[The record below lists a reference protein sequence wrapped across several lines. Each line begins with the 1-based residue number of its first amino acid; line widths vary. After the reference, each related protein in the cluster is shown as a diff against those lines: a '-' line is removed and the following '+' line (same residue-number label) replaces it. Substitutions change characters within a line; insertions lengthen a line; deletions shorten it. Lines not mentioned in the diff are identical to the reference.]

1 MHYSSGKY
9 SHMSNAFSSLFIS
22 QMGHPP
28 TKDQLILIDR
38 MSRFIDKKEG
48 NWAFIIR
55 GYAGTG
61 KTTTVGAMV
70 KALPKLGLKSL
81 LLAPTGRAAKVL
93 STFSNKRAFTIHKAI
108 YQVKTSPEGL
118 SKFVLA
124 ANKMQNTIFIVDEAS
139 MISDAAGLS
148 NSGFGS
154 SRSLL
159 DDLMEFVFSGHN
171 CKLIFIG
178 DTAQLP
184 PVGMDLSPALEPK
197 FLQSAFPIH
206 LKGAELKEVVRQ
218 QYDSGILYNA
228 TKLRLALLTDDF
240 NIKFEIDGYPDI
252 IMLGGDELED
262 VLNDCYSNDGE
273 DHSIVICRSNKRANL
288 FNGQIRQR
296 IRWMEDEIATGEYI
310 MIVKNNYFWLDEKSK
325 AGFIANGD
333 IAEIMRLGN
342 TEEMYGFR
350 FVDATIRL
358 VDYPEEPLVETKLL
372 LNSLES
378 ESPALDPA
386 DYRLLYERVLEDY
399 ADEPNRQKKYELL
412 KKNPYYNGLQIKFAY
427 AITCHK
433 SQGGQWKNV
442 IIDQGYLT
450 EEMIDT
456 AYIRWLYTAI
466 TRATQKLYLLN
477 FNERFF
483 N

>member
-1 MHYSSGKY
+1 
-9 SHMSNAFSSLFIS
+9 MSNVFSDLFIS
-22 QMGHPP
+22 QMGHTP
-28 TKDQLILIDR
+28 TNDQLVLIDR
-38 MSRFIDKKEG
+38 MSRFIDKREN

-70 KALPKLGLKSL
+70 KALPKIGLQSV

-93 STFSNKRAFTIHKAI
+93 SNFANKRASTIHRAI
-108 YQVKTSPEGL
+108 YQSKTSPDGI

-124 ANKMQNTIFIVDEAS
+124 ANKAQNTIFIVDEAS
-139 MISDAAGLS
+139 MISDGGGLS
-148 NSGFGS
+148 NTGFGE

-159 DDLMEFVFSGHN
+159 DDLMEFVFSGHH

-184 PVGMDLSPALEPK
+184 PVGMEISPALEPK
-197 FLQSAFPIH
+197 FLKSAYPIE

-218 QYDSGILYNA
+218 KTDSGILYNA

-240 NIKFEIDGYPDI
+240 NIKFELEGYPDVFQ
-252 IMLGGDELED
+252 LQGDELED
-262 VLNDCYSNDGE
+262 VLNECYGSDGE
-273 DHSIVICRSNKRANL
+273 DNSIVICRSNKRANL

-310 MIVKNNYFWLDEKSK
+310 MIVKNNYFWLDETSK

-333 IAEIMRLGN
+333 IAEVMRLGN

-358 VDYPEEPLVETKLL
+358 VDYPDEPLVETKLL
-372 LNSLES
+372 LNSLKS
-378 ESPALDPA
+378 ESPALEPSDFK
-386 DYRLLYERVLEDY
+386 LLYERVLEDY
-399 ADEPNRQKKYELL
+399 ADEPNRKKKYELL

-450 EEMIDT
+450 EEMIDV
-456 AYIRWLYTAI
+456 AYVRWLYTAI
-466 TRATQKLYLLN
+466 TRATSKLYLLN

-483 N
+483 S